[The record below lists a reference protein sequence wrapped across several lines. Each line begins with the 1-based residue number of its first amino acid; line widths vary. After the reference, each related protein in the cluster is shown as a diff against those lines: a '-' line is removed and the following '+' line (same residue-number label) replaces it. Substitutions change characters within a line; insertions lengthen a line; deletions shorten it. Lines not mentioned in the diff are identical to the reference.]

1 MEHVQ
6 DEKPSRR
13 EKIFFWLILSALST
27 FFAEVISGS
36 YIFPFTTV
44 WGWIGVLPL
53 YGLHCLI
60 IGHFVLRG
68 RPKLWLLFIGGVI
81 FGLYEAYI
89 TKVLWIPTW
98 GEPMVSMGG
107 VAIVETMVLVLW
119 WHPLLSFILPLFTA
133 EYLLTGSSEIYSE
146 LPAKLRRSVARRPI
160 LIPALFFLWAGMLH
174 GGSSPSPIHSLA
186 SSISVFG
193 FLALLAYLWR
203 KKILGQRY
211 SFRSLM
217 PSKKEMWVLAIPL
230 ALIYIIMGI
239 FIRPEILPGITGHV
253 IILSFYIGAF
263 LLFRTGLKRSRRSR
277 SSKKPGPRYTWKNT
291 MLFAGI
297 FTASSVLWSLSGL
310 GVWALMISWF
320 PGIWIG
326 INMLGW
332 SVKKIL

>member
-1 MEHVQ
+1 MH
-6 DEKPSRR
+6 DNKPSRWN
-13 EKIFFWLILSALST
+13 KIFFWLILSALST

-36 YIFPFTTV
+36 FIFPFTTA
-44 WGWIGVLPL
+44 WGWIGVMPL
-53 YGLHCLI
+53 YGLHLLV
-60 IGHFVLRG
+60 IGHWVFRG
-68 RPKLWLLFIGGVI
+68 RPKLWLLFVGGVI

-119 WHPLLSFILPLFTA
+119 WHPLLSFILPLLTA

-146 LPAKLRRSVARRPI
+146 LPAKLRRSLARRPI

-174 GGSSPSPIHSLA
+174 GGSAFSPIHSLA

-203 KKILGQRY
+203 KKIKGHRY

-230 ALIYIIMGI
+230 ALIYMIMGI
-239 FIRPEILPGITGHV
+239 FIRPEILPGITGHM
-253 IILSFYIGAF
+253 IIISSYIGAL
-263 LLFRTGLKRSRRSR
+263 LLFKVGLKRSRQSR
-277 SSKKPGPRYTWKNT
+277 ASKKPGPRYTWKNAFQ
-291 MLFAGI
+291 FALI